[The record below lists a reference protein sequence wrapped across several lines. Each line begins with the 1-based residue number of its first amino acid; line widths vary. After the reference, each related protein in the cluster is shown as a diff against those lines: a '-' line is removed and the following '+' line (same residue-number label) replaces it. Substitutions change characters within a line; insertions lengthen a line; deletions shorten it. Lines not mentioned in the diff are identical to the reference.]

1 MILLCKFVSKAKK
14 SPYIVLADELFKAV
28 FAYDCFFFKKNTET
42 LFKCKLQNL
51 VYRTGGKKQNIVIV
65 KGFVKCFNL

>member
-1 MILLCKFVSKAKK
+1 MILLCKFLNKAKK

-28 FAYDCFFFKKNTET
+28 FAYDLFFKKT
-42 LFKCKLQNL
+42 LKRFSSASYRI
-51 VYRTGGKKQNIVIV
+51 YRTGRKKQNIVIV